1 MSQGNERINR
11 LRIREAED
19 QSDNLRWPWIAGFI
33 IAVLA
38 IGIGI
43 WWWSLPGLAEVR
55 VVEPRQASIDG
66 QAPRSAVLDASGY
79 VIARRRATVSA
90 KVTGKIEEVLVEEG
104 MAVEAGQ
111 VLARLDDAL
120 DRAELALASARLHA
134 AESAVREVEVSLADA
149 RRTLSRREELRQ
161 RELAS
166 QSDVDE
172 TSTLVDRFEALLQ
185 ARRDDVAIA
194 RLAVELQQQ
203 RVDELTIRAP
213 FSGVVVAKAAQPGEM
228 VSPISAGGGH
238 TRTGICTIVDM
249 GSLEIEVDVN
259 EAYIQR
265 VSPGQPATAIL
276 DAYPNWEIPARVI
289 AVVPTADRQRATVRV
304 RVGFEETDARIL
316 PEMGVR
322 VRFLEPDRVS
332 AEPAPESAS
341 GLLLPLTVVRR
352 EDGRNVVYVVADGR
366 LQRRGVQVA
375 ERRADDI
382 MISAG
387 VRAGEQVVAAG
398 PNVVLRDGQRVRI
411 ITGDAP

>member
-1 MSQGNERINR
+1 MAHGDERIDR
-11 LRIREAED
+11 LRIREPESQLA
-19 QSDNLRWPWIAGFI
+19 SRHWLWLAAAIA
-33 IAVLA
+33 AVLA
-38 IGIGI
+38 IGSSL
-43 WWWSLPGLAEVR
+43 WWWSSPGVAEVE
-55 VVEPRQASIDG
+55 VVEPRQVSSG
-66 QAPRSAVLDASGY
+66 NQARRSAVLDASGY
-79 VIARRRATVSA
+79 VVARRQATVSA

-104 MAVEAGQ
+104 MEVEIGQ
-111 VLARLDDAL
+111 VLARLDDVL
-120 DRAELALASARLHA
+120 DRSELALAQARLRA
-134 AESAVREVEVSLADA
+134 AESAVRELEVSLADA
-149 RRTLSRREELRQ
+149 RRTLSRRKELRQ
-161 RELAS
+161 RDLAS

-172 TSTLVDRFEALLQ
+172 AETLVDRFEAQVQ

-265 VSPGQPATAIL
+265 VSPKQPATAIL

-332 AEPAPESAS
+332 QDSTPQPAS
-341 GLLLPLTVVRR
+341 GVLLPASVVHR
-352 EDGRNVVYVVADGR
+352 EEGRNVVYVVTDGR
-366 LQRRGVQVA
+366 LERRGVQVA
-375 ERRADDI
+375 EQRDNEI

-387 VRAGEQVVAAG
+387 VRAGEQVAAVG
-398 PNVVLRDGQRVRI
+398 PDVVLRDRQRARI
-411 ITGDAP
+411 IRGETP

>member
-1 MSQGNERINR
+1 MPQSNEKIDR
-11 LRIREAED
+11 LRIRD
-19 QSDNLRWPWIAGFI
+19 DDSQSETRYWPWVAGIFALGLAAGFC
-33 IAVLA
+33 V
-38 IGIGI
+38 
-43 WWWSLPGLAEVR
+43 WWWSSPGLAEVR
-55 VVEPRQASIDG
+55 VVEPRQASTDG
-66 QAPRSAVLDASGY
+66 QSPRSSVLDASGY

-104 MAVEAGQ
+104 MEVAAGQ

-120 DRAELALASARLHA
+120 DRAELALARARLQSA
-134 AESAVREVEVSLADA
+134 QSAVREVEVSLSDA
-149 RRTLSRREELRQ
+149 RRTLNRRSELRQ
-161 RELAS
+161 RDLAS

-172 TSTLVDRFEALLQ
+172 AGTLVERHEAFLQ

-213 FSGVVVAKAAQPGEM
+213 FGGVVVAKAAQPGEM

-249 GSLEIEVDVN
+249 DSLEIEVDVN

-265 VSPGQPATAIL
+265 VSPDQPATAVL

-322 VRFLEPDRVS
+322 VRFLEPDR
-332 AEPAPESAS
+332 AEAGSPPEERA
-341 GLLLPLTVVRR
+341 GVLLPARVVRR
-352 EDGRNVVYVVADGR
+352 EEGRNVVYVAVDGR

-375 ERRADDI
+375 ERRSDEI

-387 VRAGEQVVAAG
+387 VRAGEQVVAAA
-398 PNVVLRDGQRVRI
+398 PEVALRDGQRVRI
-411 ITGDAP
+411 IRGDAP

>member
-1 MSQGNERINR
+1 MSQSNERIDR
-11 LRIREAED
+11 LRIRETEG
-19 QSDNLRWPWIAGFI
+19 QPETLRWPWIVAA
-33 IAVLA
+33 IAVFVA
-38 IGIGI
+38 VGSGI
-43 WWWSLPGLAEVR
+43 WLWSSPGLAEVE
-55 VVEPRQASIDG
+55 VVEPRQVSTASQG
-66 QAPRSAVLDASGY
+66 PRTAVLDASGY
-79 VIARRRATVSA
+79 VVARRQATVSA

-111 VLARLDDAL
+111 VLARLDDVL
-120 DRAELALASARLHA
+120 DRSELALSQARLHA

-149 RRTLSRREELRQ
+149 RRTYSRRNELRQ
-161 RELAS
+161 RDLAS
-166 QSDVDE
+166 QSDVDDA
-172 TSTLVDRFEALLQ
+172 STLVDRFEAMLQ

-194 RLAVELQQQ
+194 RLAVELQQR

-265 VSPGQPATAIL
+265 VAADQPATAIL

-322 VRFLEPDRVS
+322 VRFLERES
-332 AEPAPESAS
+332 ADMNSPPESDT
-341 GLLLPLTVVRR
+341 GVLLPSTAVRR
-352 EDGRNVVYVVADGR
+352 EDGRNVVFVVADGR
-366 LQRRGVQVA
+366 VERRGVQVA
-375 ERRADDI
+375 ERRGDEI
-382 MISAG
+382 VISAG

-398 PNVVLRDGQRVRI
+398 PDVALRDRQRVRI
-411 ITGDAP
+411 IRGETS